1 MSLNLTIII
10 PCYNEEE
17 HIEKC
22 LDSLLRCSFNRDQW
36 EILVIDGMSS
46 DRTRE
51 IVAQYVIDHPYIRLV
66 DNPER
71 VKPVALN
78 KGIRESRGDY
88 IMRIDAHS
96 TYAPGYV
103 DDLMEA
109 ASAHGVQNVGGVQVA
124 TDESRGLWGLA
135 IATAMSHPLAMGDAV
150 HRMQF
155 LKEPR
160 IADTVFC
167 GCYPRQVFD
176 DIGMF
181 NEKLIRTQDREFN
194 ERLRASGGQIL
205 LIPTVHAYYKPRTK
219 ISRHIRWI
227 FDGARWLFFA
237 GRHTNVSMIKFRN
250 LVPLAFVLYLILLAG
265 TSLVIGIQS
274 SAVIVLLTFPLLIYL
289 AVLLSAGILAA
300 VQQSIP
306 SLAITFPIVVLTTHL
321 AYGLGSI
328 VGLVRR
334 YS

>member
-1 MSLNLTIII
+1 LSPSLTIII

-22 LDSLLRCSFNRDQW
+22 LDSLLQCTFNRDQW
-36 EILVIDGMSS
+36 EILVIDGMSN

-51 IVAQYVIDHPYIRLV
+51 IVAQYAIEHPYVRLV

-71 VKPVALN
+71 IKPVALN

-103 DDLMEA
+103 DDLMDV
-109 ASAHGVQNVGGVQVA
+109 ASTHEVQNVGGIQVA
-124 TDESRGLWGLA
+124 IDESRGLWGTA

-160 IADTVFC
+160 VVDTVFC
-167 GCYPRQVFD
+167 GCYPRQVFN
-176 DIGMF
+176 DIGLF
-181 NEKLIRTQDREFN
+181 NEKLLRTQDREFN
-194 ERLRASGGQIL
+194 ERLRASGGRIL
-205 LIPTVHAYYKPRTK
+205 LIPSVHAYYKPRTN
-219 ISRHIRWI
+219 IGRHIRWI
-227 FDGARWLFFA
+227 YDGARWLFFA
-237 GRHTNVSMIKFRN
+237 GRHTDVPMIKPRN
-250 LVPLAFVLYLILLAG
+250 LVPMAFLAYLLVVAGVWVVTDIPLNSLGVTILL
-265 TSLVIGIQS
+265 
-274 SAVIVLLTFPLLIYL
+274 PLLFYL
-289 AVLLSAGILAA
+289 AVLAVAGIVSAL
-300 VQQSIP
+300 QRSQP
-306 SLAITFPIVVLTTHL
+306 SLVIMLPIVVIVTHL
-321 AYGLGSI
+321 AYGIGSI

-334 YS
+334 YA